1 MAKYQRGERIT
12 IHVDRQESN
21 FDRASESAIR
31 MALERFGVD
40 EAGYVASV
48 DVERS
53 EASIVVKFVGYQAS
67 GGMGGWSHVYI
78 FEAWVE

>member
-1 MAKYQRGERIT
+1 MTKYSRGERIT

-21 FDRASESAIR
+21 FDRASEAAIR

-40 EAGYVASV
+40 EAGYVANV

-53 EASIVVKFVGYQAS
+53 EANVNVKFVGYQAI
-67 GGMGGWSHVYI
+67 GGMGGWSHVYT